1 MYLGLDLGTSGLRA
15 LLTNDQGHSVASAD
29 HAYSTAHPHAGWSEQ
44 DPQLWI
50 DACHKVL
57 NDLRY
62 TAPEDLAQLKGIGI
76 SGHMHGAVLLD
87 KALKPL
93 RPCIL
98 WNDTRS
104 HAEAAQLD
112 AHENVRTLSG
122 NIVFP
127 GFTAPKLVWVKA
139 NEPDIFEKTA
149 HILLP
154 KDFLRLY
161 LTGELRLKFLTLRA
175 QVARSEYTPLV
186 QCFAKSWSDQ
196 RKSTSRAGGRL
207 GPRRVTA

>member
-1 MYLGLDLGTSGLRA
+1 MICATPRQRIWHNLK
-15 LLTNDQGHSVASAD
+15 ASAF
-29 HAYSTAHPHAGWSEQ
+29 
-44 DPQLWI
+44 
-50 DACHKVL
+50 
-57 NDLRY
+57 R
-62 TAPEDLAQLKGIGI
+62 
-76 SGHMHGAVLLD
+76 GHMHGAVLLD

-175 QVARSEYTPLV
+175 QVGSIRVHAV
-186 QCFAKSWSDQ
+186 
-196 RKSTSRAGGRL
+196 
-207 GPRRVTA
+207 GPMLC